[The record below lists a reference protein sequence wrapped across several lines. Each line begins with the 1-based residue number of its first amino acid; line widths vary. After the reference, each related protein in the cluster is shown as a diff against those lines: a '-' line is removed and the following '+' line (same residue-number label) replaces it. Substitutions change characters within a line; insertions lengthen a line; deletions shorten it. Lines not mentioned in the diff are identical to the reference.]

1 MAAPIL
7 QPLTTRSQPTPAPPV
22 VALLLGALPTFI
34 VLVGLLVFGSVW
46 AAVFGVELSWV
57 LSPAVVCWAWPAS
70 RKGVADDWHAATR
83 RLRLQALVGAAF
95 WLATAA
101 SALLGFWL
109 LGRYTGVRRRP
120 CLPASLASRPA
131 SAHLTS
137 LAAPPFLRRSSLR
150 SVAGLPSSG

>member
-1 MAAPIL
+1 MGSPIL

-34 VLVGLLVFGSVW
+34 VLVGLLVFGSIW

-83 RLRLQALVGAAF
+83 QLRLQALVGAAF

-120 CLPASLASRPA
+120 CLPALLPA
-131 SAHLTS
+131 G
-137 LAAPPFLRRSSLR
+137 RRLHT
-150 SVAGLPSSG
+150 

>member
-1 MAAPIL
+1 MVSTHPWLGSQQHAPKAASASVKMAAPIR

-34 VLVGLLVFGSVW
+34 VLVGLLVFGSIW

-120 CLPASLASRPA
+120 CLPALLPA
-131 SAHLTS
+131 G
-137 LAAPPFLRRSSLR
+137 RRLHT
-150 SVAGLPSSG
+150 